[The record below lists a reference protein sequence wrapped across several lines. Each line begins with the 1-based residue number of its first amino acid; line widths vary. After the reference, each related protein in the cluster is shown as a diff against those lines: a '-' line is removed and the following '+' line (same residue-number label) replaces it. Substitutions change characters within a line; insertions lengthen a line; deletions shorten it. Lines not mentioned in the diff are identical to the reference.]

1 MEPAKAQRRSA
12 LFQNQD
18 LPEIIG
24 YVVLTMIS
32 PIVAMMKY

>member
-1 MEPAKAQRRSA
+1 MEPAKAQQRSA

-18 LPEIIG
+18 LPEIIW